1 MLPPGQFICRKTGQI
16 YLLSEVIKIYVV
28 KSGHFMY
35 NNLILATK
43 KGEIMGKDKNVKKD
57 TKKKPS
63 KTLKEKQAAK
73 RLKKTGKAGE

>member
-1 MLPPGQFICRKTGQI
+1 
-16 YLLSEVIKIYVV
+16 
-28 KSGHFMY
+28 MY
-35 NNLILATK
+35 NNFILATK

-63 KTLKEKQAAK
+63 KTPKEKQAAK